1 MQIELT
7 TEEYRQLVDVLYL
20 ADWLL
25 TAHKVGDDPR
35 VAMYHQLIQK
45 LYARTQEA
53 GLSHLIEYAAEF
65 DQYFPTRDFES
76 GTPIH
81 EFIDEYDDETFW
93 DELTRRLAERDL
105 VVQMGGW
112 EKVQRLS
119 TEERIRKLGQLEE
132 HYAAEFA
139 RFGVENLHLEAP
151 ANRGQW
157 RNHYRPARS
166 R

>member
-1 MQIELT
+1 MQIELS

-35 VAMYHQLIQK
+35 VEVYHQLVQK
-45 LYARTQEA
+45 LYARAQEM

-105 VVQMGGW
+105 LAQMGSW
-112 EKVQRLS
+112 EKIQKLS
-119 TEERIRKLGQLEE
+119 TEDRIRKLGQLEE
-132 HYAAEFA
+132 QYAAEFA
-139 RFGVENLHLEAP
+139 RSGLENLRLEAP
-151 ANRGQW
+151 ANRAQW
-157 RNHYRPARS
+157 RNSHRPARG

>member
-1 MQIELT
+1 MQIELKSD
-7 TEEYRQLVDVLYL
+7 EYRHLVDILYL
-20 ADWLL
+20 AEWLL

-35 VAMYHQLIQK
+35 VAVYQQLVQK
-45 LYARTQEA
+45 LYAYSQEM
-53 GLSHLIEYAAEF
+53 GLSHLIEYAVEF
-65 DQYFPTRDFES
+65 DQYFPTRDFEA

-105 VVQMGGW
+105 LAQVGGW
-112 EKVQRLS
+112 EKVQKLS

-139 RFGVENLHLEAP
+139 RHGLENIRLDTP
-151 ANRGQW
+151 ATKAHW
-157 RNHYRPARS
+157 RNSQRPGRAR
-166 R
+166 

>member
-1 MQIELT
+1 MQIELKSD
-7 TEEYRQLVDVLYL
+7 EYRHLVDILYL
-20 ADWLL
+20 AEWLL

-35 VAMYHQLIQK
+35 VAVYQQLVQK
-45 LYARTQEA
+45 LYAYSQEM
-53 GLSHLIEYAAEF
+53 GLSHLIEYAVEF
-65 DQYFPTRDFES
+65 DQYFPTRDFEA

-105 VVQMGGW
+105 LAQVGGW
-112 EKVQRLS
+112 EKVQKLS

-139 RFGVENLHLEAP
+139 RQGLENIRLETP
-151 ANRGQW
+151 ATKAHW
-157 RNHYRPARS
+157 RNSQRPGRAR
-166 R
+166 

>member
-1 MQIELT
+1 MRIELT
-7 TEEYRQLVDVLYL
+7 TAEYRQLVDVLYL
-20 ADWLL
+20 AEWLL

-35 VAMYHQLIQK
+35 ITMYHQLVQK
-45 LYARTQEA
+45 LYAHAQEV

-76 GTPIH
+76 DTPIH

-119 TEERIRKLGQLEE
+119 TEDRIRKLGQLEE
-132 HYAAEFA
+132 QYAAEFA
-139 RFGVENLHLEAP
+139 RAGLENLQLEAP
-151 ANRGQW
+151 ANRAQW
-157 RNHYRPARS
+157 RNNFRSTRS

>member
-7 TEEYRQLVDVLYL
+7 SDEYRRLIDILYL

-35 VAMYHQLIQK
+35 VAAYQQLVQK
-45 LYARTQEA
+45 LYAYSQEM
-53 GLSHLIEYAAEF
+53 GLSHLIEYAVEF
-65 DQYFPTRDFES
+65 DQYFPTRDLEA

-105 VVQMGGW
+105 LAQLGGW
-112 EKVQRLS
+112 EKMQKLS
-119 TEERIRKLGQLEE
+119 TEERIRRLGQLEE

-139 RFGVENLHLEAP
+139 RHGLENLRLESPNNKA
-151 ANRGQW
+151 QW
-157 RNHYRPARS
+157 RHTQRPMRP